1 MCTGDNSDS
10 ELSADLADMS
20 QKSAR
25 AIILAIFKVQML
37 QYLTV
42 RNHLLPLG
50 KSLKVKC
57 RSQGKYDI
65 IIPLAK
71 ALVQGNHVEVVAEQL
86 NYKNILR
93 KHVKINTNIDELLK
107 M

>member
-1 MCTGDNSDS
+1 M
-10 ELSADLADMS
+10 
-20 QKSAR
+20 
-25 AIILAIFKVQML
+25 
-37 QYLTV
+37 
-42 RNHLLPLG
+42 PLG
-50 KSLKVKC
+50 KSLKVKS

-93 KHVKINTNIDELLK
+93 KHVKINTKIDELLN
-107 M
+107 MWLCFAELTLTVYTYCARTCNTFSCV